1 MVSSLIC
8 VSLGVAW
15 AEIWPKIWITFIL
28 NQNGPLVANPDV
40 GKCSSTTLIPRI
52 SARVLKDPASN
63 SHADTTALRH
73 PGNLDSLQR
82 KDKMCPLFCKFFWMI
97 PPTLQL
103 CLSESMHYWWEPLS
117 AVQGEQRRLEC
128 KSMLR
133 MLRENRDSSALFWVC
148 LSLCFSFSSQ
158 HISMF
163 TLQERW
169 CELKEE
175 G

>member
-1 MVSSLIC
+1 M
-8 VSLGVAW
+8 
-15 AEIWPKIWITFIL
+15 
-28 NQNGPLVANPDV
+28 ANPDV

-133 MLRENRDSSALFWVC
+133 MLRENRDSLCFILSVS
-148 LSLCFSFSSQ
+148 LSLFF
-158 HISMF
+158 
-163 TLQERW
+163 L
-169 CELKEE
+169 LKSTHFYVYPS
-175 G
+175 GALM